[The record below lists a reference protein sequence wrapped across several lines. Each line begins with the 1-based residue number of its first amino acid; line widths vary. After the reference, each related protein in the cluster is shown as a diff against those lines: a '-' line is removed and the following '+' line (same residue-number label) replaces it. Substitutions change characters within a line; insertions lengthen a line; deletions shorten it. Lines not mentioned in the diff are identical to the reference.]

1 VKRQMSWALLAGGTA
16 LAASIASAVPAAAA
30 TSGSETFSGTVAA
43 GMPVAASA
51 GSGQHAAITI
61 TANSDFTAPGAPA
74 GCACVTA
81 GNGTPGS
88 PYVIGPWA
96 ITAPSGG
103 SSGWAIKVDNTSGAV
118 TSSFTISGVSA
129 NYPGVPFTDPVIVLA
144 GVNNPSGTT
153 ISNISSNGNGRGVEL
168 DSSSYVSLDQLSL
181 NKMTGNALFING
193 SSHITL
199 SNSKLKAAADG
210 QVPHNADGLYALNS
224 AYLSIGGVAAC
235 PKSQVCN
242 TFDYDTGWGVYLQ
255 NTHDVT
261 IDHAS
266 ANADDTGG
274 YVLDNAWNVNLGN
287 STAEAG
293 GPICITLNGQKTFT
307 GYHTDLQGGL
317 LLINGSHDNTIH
329 GVQVAGGGG
338 IGIGSGG
345 NGVFGNPCT
354 NSYEPFSPVEP
365 PMGGGNT
372 FANVCYP
379 STDIASLEPPQKCK

>member
-1 VKRQMSWALLAGGTA
+1 MRHLVFSTVLA
-16 LAASIASAVPAAAA
+16 LAIAV
-30 TSGSETFSGTVAA
+30 

-61 TANSDFTAPGAPA
+61 TANSDFTAPGSPT

-118 TSSFTISGVSA
+118 TSSFAISGISANYSGVS
-129 NYPGVPFTDPVIVLA
+129 FIDPVIKLVH
-144 GVNNPSGTT
+144 VKNPSGTT

-168 DSSSYVSLDQLSL
+168 DSSSYVTLDQLSL
-181 NKMTGNALFING
+181 NKMTGNALYING

-199 SNSKLKAAADG
+199 SNSKLKATADG
-210 QVPHNADGLYALNS
+210 QVPHNADGLYALDS
-224 AYLSIGGVAAC
+224 DHLSIGGVAAC

-255 NTHDVT
+255 NTYDVT

-266 ANADDTGG
+266 ANADDTGAF
-274 YVLDNAWNVNLGN
+274 VLDNAWNVNLGN

-307 GYHTDLQGGL
+307 GYHTDMQGGL

-329 GVQVAGGGG
+329 GVQIAGGAG

-345 NGVFGNPCT
+345 RGVFGNPCT
-354 NSYEPFSPVEP
+354 NSLEPFSPVEA
-365 PMGGGNT
+365 PMGGDNT
-372 FANVCYP
+372 FTNVCYP
-379 STDIASLEPPQKCK
+379 STNIASLEPPQPCK

>member
-1 VKRQMSWALLAGGTA
+1 MRRLVFFTVLA
-16 LAASIASAVPAAAA
+16 LAVAV
-30 TSGSETFSGTVAA
+30 S
-43 GMPVAASA
+43 MPVAASA

-61 TANSDFTAPGAPA
+61 TANSDFTAPGSPA

-81 GNGTPGS
+81 GSGTPGS

-103 SSGWAIKVDNTSGAV
+103 SSGWAIKVDNTGGAV
-118 TSSFTISGVSA
+118 TSSFTISGISA
-129 NYPGVPFTDPVIVLA
+129 NYSGVPFTDPVIVLVD
-144 GVNNPSGTT
+144 VNNPSGTT

-199 SNSKLKAAADG
+199 TNSKLKATADG

-224 AYLSIGGVAAC
+224 AYLSIGGVPAC

-266 ANADDTGG
+266 ANADDTGAF
-274 YVLDNAWNVNLGN
+274 VLDNASKVNLGN

-307 GYHTDLQGGL
+307 GYYTDLQGGL

-329 GVQVAGGGG
+329 GDQIAGGFGTS
-338 IGIGSGG
+338 IGSGG
-345 NGVFGNPCT
+345 NGFFGNPCT
-354 NSYEPFSPVEP
+354 NSLEPFSPVEGL
-365 PMGGGNT
+365 MGSGNT
-372 FANVCYP
+372 FTNVCYS
-379 STDIASLEPPQKCK
+379 STNIASLKPPQPCK

>member
-1 VKRQMSWALLAGGTA
+1 MKRQMSWALLAGGTA
-16 LAASIASAVPAAAA
+16 LAASIASAMPAAAA

-61 TANSDFTAPGAPA
+61 TANSDFTAPGAVA
-74 GCACVTA
+74 GCACVAA

-103 SSGWAIKVDNTSGAV
+103 SSGWAIKIDDTTGAV
-118 TSSFTISGVSA
+118 TSSFTISGISA
-129 NYPGVPFTDPVIVLA
+129 NYSGVPFTDPVIVLVD
-144 GVNNPSGTT
+144 VNNPSGTT
-153 ISNISSNGNGRGVEL
+153 ISNISSNGNGRGIEL

-199 SNSKLKAAADG
+199 SNSKLKATADG

-224 AYLSIGGVAAC
+224 AYLNIGGVAAC

-261 IDHAS
+261 IDRAS

-274 YVLDNAWNVNLGN
+274 YVLDHTWNVNLGN

-354 NSYEPFSPVEP
+354 NSYEPFSPVEA

-372 FANVCYP
+372 FTSVCYP

>member
-1 VKRQMSWALLAGGTA
+1 MRRLVFSTVLA
-16 LAASIASAVPAAAA
+16 LAIAVS
-30 TSGSETFSGTVAA
+30 
-43 GMPVAASA
+43 MPVAASA

-61 TANSDFTAPGAPA
+61 TANSDFTAPGSPT

-96 ITAPSGG
+96 ITAPSKG
-103 SSGWAIKVDNTSGAV
+103 SSGWAIMVDNTSDTV
-118 TSSFTISGVSA
+118 TRSFTISGISA
-129 NYPGVPFTDPVIVLA
+129 NYSGVPFTDPVIKLA
-144 GVNNPSGTT
+144 GVNNLSGTT

-168 DSSSYVSLDQLSL
+168 DSSSYVALDQLSL

-199 SNSKLKAAADG
+199 SNSKLKATADG

-235 PKSQVCN
+235 PKSLVCN

-255 NTHDVT
+255 NTHDVS

-266 ANADDTGG
+266 ANADDTGAF
-274 YVLDNAWNVNLGN
+274 VLDNAWHVNLGN

-317 LLINGSHDNTIH
+317 LLINGSHDNAIH
-329 GVQVAGGGG
+329 DTQIAGGAD

-365 PMGGGNT
+365 PMGAGNT
-372 FANVCYP
+372 FTNVCYP
-379 STDIASLEPPQKCK
+379 TTDIASLKPPQPCK

>member
-1 VKRQMSWALLAGGTA
+1 MRHLVFSTVLALV
-16 LAASIASAVPAAAA
+16 IAV
-30 TSGSETFSGTVAA
+30 GS
-43 GMPVAASA
+43 PVAASA

-61 TANSDFTAPGAPA
+61 TANSDFTAPGSPT

-96 ITAPSGG
+96 ITAPSKG
-103 SSGWAIKVDNTSGAV
+103 SSGWAIMVDNTSDTV
-118 TSSFTISGVSA
+118 TRSFTISGISA
-129 NYPGVPFTDPVIVLA
+129 NYSGVPFIDPVIVLA
-144 GVNNPSGTT
+144 HVNNPSWTT

-168 DSSSYVSLDQLSL
+168 DSSSYVALDQLSL

-193 SSHITL
+193 SSHVTL
-199 SNSKLKAAADG
+199 SNSKLKSTADG

-235 PKSQVCN
+235 PKSQICN
-242 TFDYDTGWGVYLQ
+242 SFDYDTGWGVYLQ
-255 NTHDVT
+255 HTHDVT
-261 IDHAS
+261 IDHAT

-274 YVLDNAWNVNLGN
+274 YVLDYAWNVNLGN

-329 GVQVAGGGG
+329 GDQFAGGGG
-338 IGIGSGG
+338 VSIGSGG

-354 NSYEPFSPVEP
+354 NSYEPFSPVEA

-372 FANVCYP
+372 FTDVCY
-379 STDIASLEPPQKCK
+379 STTDIPSLEPARPCK